1 MFSAL
6 PDWLWWVLSVIALI
20 FVLLTL
26 LWKFLNRKVR
36 KALVAVLPT
45 EIQFESIDP
54 AELPGLNKDQL
65 AQWTTDLEHLGF
77 AWLRDYT
84 GVWPGK
90 PARSGFARLLLHRQE
105 RCFAEIIATAQGM
118 EKGAPLGVAINS
130 YLDNDWDLGT
140 SNLALKRGDH
150 FVQLPKVLRMRYPD
164 AAPAELLRRHLVRR
178 KEMLDGLH
186 LNILF
191 DLSVEN
197 YFARATKRMAERRE
211 SLQHR
216 QPLDELPTADLLA
229 AQRSYEW
236 LGAFPK
242 ERQRLKARELEA
254 SDAGKKF

>member
-6 PDWLWWVLSVIALI
+6 PDWLWWVVSVLALV

-26 LWKFLNRKVR
+26 WLRFLNRKVR
-36 KALVAVLPT
+36 KALVAVMPT

-54 AELPGLNKDQL
+54 AELPGLNKEQL
-65 AQWTTDLEHLGF
+65 AQLTANLEHLGF

-84 GVWPGK
+84 VTWPGK
-90 PARSGFARLLLHRQE
+90 PAPRGFARLFLHRQE
-105 RCFAEIIATAQGM
+105 RCFAEIMATAQGI
-118 EKGAPLGVAINS
+118 EKGLPLGVAINS
-130 YLDNDWDLGT
+130 YLENDWDLGT

-150 FVQLPKVLRMRYPD
+150 FMQLPKVLRMRYPD

-186 LNILF
+186 LNILS

-197 YFARATKRMAERRE
+197 YFARIRKRMAERRE

-216 QPLDELPTADLLA
+216 QPLDELPTADVLA
-229 AQRSYEW
+229 ALRSYEW

-242 ERQRLKARELEA
+242 ECKRLRARELQ
-254 SDAGKKF
+254 DADAVKKF

>member
-1 MFSAL
+1 MFPAL
-6 PDWLWWVLSVIALI
+6 PDWLWWVLSVLALV

-26 LWKFLNRKVR
+26 LLKFLNRKVR
-36 KALVAVLPT
+36 KALVAVMPT
-45 EIQFESIDP
+45 EIQFESIDA
-54 AELPGLNKDQL
+54 AELPGLNRDHL
-65 AQWTTDLEHLGF
+65 AQLTTDLEHLGF

-84 GVWPGK
+84 VAWPGK
-90 PARSGFARLLLHRQE
+90 PAPRGFARLFLHRQE
-105 RCFAEIIATAQGM
+105 RCFAEIMATAQGI
-118 EKGAPLGVAINS
+118 EKGSPFGVAINS

-150 FVQLPKVLRMRYPD
+150 FMQLPKVLRMRYPG
-164 AAPAELLRRHLVRR
+164 AAPAELLHRHLVRR

-186 LNILF
+186 LNIMF

-197 YFARATKRMAERRE
+197 YFARIRKRMAERRE

-216 QPLDELPTADLLA
+216 QPLDELPTADVLA

-242 ERQRLKARELEA
+242 ECKRLKARELEA
-254 SDAGKKF
+254 TDAVKKL

>member
-26 LWKFLNRKVR
+26 LLKFLNRKVR
-36 KALVAVLPT
+36 KALVAVMPT

-65 AQWTTDLEHLGF
+65 EQWTTDLEHLGF
-77 AWLRDYT
+77 ALLRDYT
-84 GVWPGK
+84 VVWPGK
-90 PARSGFARLLLHRQE
+90 PAPRGFARLFLHRQE
-105 RCFAEIIATAQGM
+105 QCFAEIMATAQGI

-150 FVQLPKVLRMRYPD
+150 FMQLPKVLRMRYPD
-164 AAPAELLRRHLVRR
+164 AAPAELLQRHVVRR

-186 LNILF
+186 LNILS

-197 YFARATKRMAERRE
+197 YFARVRKRMAERRE

-236 LGAFPK
+236 LGSFPK
-242 ERQRLKARELEA
+242 ERQRLKVRELEA
-254 SDAGKKF
+254 TNSVKKF